1 MKNANK
7 PLAKSVLIPLGL
19 TPAASAV
26 DVGIKK
32 KKKILGS
39 VNTTLLVSND
49 ELEDIIKVVES
60 LEDSSLL
67 LKGVIETI
75 QNEAKEQK
83 GEFLSMLLGTL
94 GASLLGNIF
103 PSKGVNIAGEG
114 IVRAVYGSSIKIKDQ
129 YCLIL

>member
-1 MKNANK
+1 MENAIK

-19 TPAASAV
+19 TPVASAV

-32 KKKILGS
+32 KKSLGS
-39 VNTTLLVSND
+39 VNTTLRVSND
-49 ELEDIIKVVES
+49 ELEDIIKVVKS

-75 QNEAKEQK
+75 QNKAKEQK

>member
-1 MKNANK
+1 MKNVIK
-7 PLAKSVLIPLGL
+7 SLAKSVLIPLGI

-26 DVGIKK
+26 DVGMH
-32 KKKILGS
+32 KKILGS
-39 VNTTLLVSND
+39 VNTTIIVSND
-49 ELEDIIKVVES
+49 ELEDIIKLVTS

-94 GASLLGNIF
+94 GASLFGNIL
-103 PSKGVNIAGEG
+103 AGEG
-114 IVRAVYGSSIKIKDQ
+114 ANKAEEGTVRAFYGSSIKNKD
-129 YCLIL
+129 

>member
-1 MKNANK
+1 MENSIK

-19 TPAASAV
+19 TPVASAV

-32 KKKILGS
+32 KKSLGS
-39 VNTTLLVSND
+39 VNTTLRVSND
-49 ELEDIIKVVES
+49 ELEDIIKVVKS

-75 QNEAKEQK
+75 QNKAKEQK

-114 IVRAVYGSSIKIKDQ
+114 IVRAFYGSSIKIKDQ

>member
-94 GASLLGNIF
+94 GASLLGNIL
-103 PSKGVNIAGEG
+103 AGEG
-114 IVRAVYGSSIKIKDQ
+114 VNRAGEGTVRAFYGSSIKSKN
-129 YCLIL
+129 

>member
-1 MKNANK
+1 MENAIK

-19 TPAASAV
+19 TPVASAV

-32 KKKILGS
+32 KKSLGS
-39 VNTTLLVSND
+39 VNTTLRVSND
-49 ELEDIIKVVES
+49 ELEDIIKVVKS

-94 GASLLGNIF
+94 GASLLGNIL
-103 PSKGVNIAGEG
+103 AGEG
-114 IVRAVYGSSIKIKDQ
+114 VNRAGEGTVRAFYGSSIKSKN
-129 YCLIL
+129 

>member
-1 MKNANK
+1 MENAIK

-19 TPAASAV
+19 TPVASAV

-32 KKKILGS
+32 KKSLGS
-39 VNTTLLVSND
+39 VNTTLIVSND
-49 ELEDIIKVVES
+49 ELEDIIKVVKS

-75 QNEAKEQK
+75 QNKAKEQK

>member
-1 MKNANK
+1 MENAIK

-19 TPAASAV
+19 TPVASAV

-32 KKKILGS
+32 KKSLGS
-39 VNTTLLVSND
+39 VNTTLRVSND
-49 ELEDIIKVVES
+49 ELEDIIKVVKS

-75 QNEAKEQK
+75 QNKAKEQK

-114 IVRAVYGSSIKIKDQ
+114 ILRAVYGSSIKIKDQ

>member
-1 MKNANK
+1 MENAIK

-19 TPAASAV
+19 TPVASAV

-32 KKKILGS
+32 KKSWGS
-39 VNTTLLVSND
+39 VNTTLRVSND
-49 ELEDIIKVVES
+49 ELEDIIKVVKS

-75 QNEAKEQK
+75 QNKAKEQK

>member
-32 KKKILGS
+32 KKKILVS

-94 GASLLGNIF
+94 GASLLGNIL
-103 PSKGVNIAGEG
+103 AGEG
-114 IVRAVYGSSIKIKDQ
+114 VNRAGEGTVRAFYGSSIKSKN
-129 YCLIL
+129 

>member
-1 MKNANK
+1 MENAIK

-19 TPAASAV
+19 TPVASAV

-32 KKKILGS
+32 KKSLGS
-39 VNTTLLVSND
+39 VNTTLRVSND
-49 ELEDIIKVVES
+49 ELEDIIKVVKS
-60 LEDSSLL
+60 LENSSLL

-75 QNEAKEQK
+75 QNKAKEQK

-129 YCLIL
+129 SCLIL

>member
-1 MKNANK
+1 MENAIK
-7 PLAKSVLIPLGL
+7 PLVKSVLIPLGL
-19 TPAASAV
+19 TPVASAV

-32 KKKILGS
+32 KKSLGS
-39 VNTTLLVSND
+39 VNTTLRVSND
-49 ELEDIIKVVES
+49 ELEDIIKVVKS

-75 QNEAKEQK
+75 QNKAKEQK

>member
-1 MKNANK
+1 MENAIK

-19 TPAASAV
+19 TPVASAV

-32 KKKILGS
+32 KKSLGS
-39 VNTTLLVSND
+39 VNTTLRVSND

-94 GASLLGNIF
+94 GASLLGNIL
-103 PSKGVNIAGEG
+103 AGEG
-114 IVRAVYGSSIKIKDQ
+114 VNRAGEGTVRAFYGSSIKSKN
-129 YCLIL
+129 

>member
-1 MKNANK
+1 MENAIK

-19 TPAASAV
+19 TPVASAV

-32 KKKILGS
+32 KKSLGS
-39 VNTTLLVSND
+39 VNTTLRVSND
-49 ELEDIIKVVES
+49 ELEDIIKVVKS

-75 QNEAKEQK
+75 QNKAKEQK
-83 GEFLSMLLGTL
+83 GEFLSMLLGTR

>member
-1 MKNANK
+1 MENSIK

-19 TPAASAV
+19 TPVASAV

-32 KKKILGS
+32 KKSLGS
-39 VNTTLLVSND
+39 VNTTLRVSND
-49 ELEDIIKVVES
+49 ELEDIIKVVKS

-75 QNEAKEQK
+75 QNKAKEQK

>member
-1 MKNANK
+1 MENANK

-19 TPAASAV
+19 TPVASAV

-32 KKKILGS
+32 KKSLGS
-39 VNTTLLVSND
+39 VNTTLRVSND